1 MEEHKS
7 ISKNV
12 VASVSALAAAA
23 VLAGGSIAWLS
34 MQNRTPVATN
44 NTPSKINSPAPT
56 TVDPAQV
63 GTPIATPMPAATTPV
78 TGTAPMATTPDPT
91 TTIQPTPKPT
101 VAQNQETNI
110 KIWRLDDNGTKTFLV
125 PQTRKVATTA
135 GAPSADS
142 QVKDALTTL
151 LASAGKPDGKLTSTI
166 PAGTKLLSASVK
178 ADGIHV
184 DLSKEF
190 MQGSAGATS
199 TIGRLGQV
207 IYTAT
212 EQNPDAAVWITVEG
226 QKIEVLGDAGVE
238 VRQPMTRQSYSQDF
252 PIDPAT
258 NGNN

>member
-23 VLAGGSIAWLS
+23 VLAGGGIAWLS

-44 NTPSKINSPAPT
+44 TPSAVNSPAPT
-56 TVDPAQV
+56 TVDPARV
-63 GTPIATPMPAATTPV
+63 GTPVVTPMPAATTPISGMPSTTV
-78 TGTAPMATTPDPT
+78 PATPTTGTQTTPN
-91 TTIQPTPKPT
+91 PT
-101 VAQNQETNI
+101 VAQNQETTI

-125 PQTRKVATTA
+125 PQTRKIASAATT
-135 GAPSADS
+135 PNADS
-142 QVKDALTTL
+142 QLTSSLTTL
-151 LASAGKPDGKLTSTI
+151 LAGKPDGKLTSTI
-166 PAGTKLLSASVK
+166 PSGTKLLSASVK
-178 ADGIHV
+178 GDGIHV

-226 QKIEVLGDAGVE
+226 KKVEVLGDAGIE
-238 VRQPMTRQSYSQDF
+238 VRQPMTRQTYSQDF
-252 PIDPAT
+252 PIDPAA